1 MSVKK
6 KAQQR
11 VFSRRRL
18 LVLSAVGLVLLLA
31 IIAAVLDGPSGQD
44 QGSVEPTVRAPELA
58 RERAKQ
64 QATKQAERLKRA
76 FNLTLRR
83 TPVIR
88 RGPVGELQIA
98 LTFDDGPGI
107 YTAPILDVLDRFH
120 APATFFVVGGV
131 NDGHAALIKRA
142 VGAGHAIENHT
153 VSHADMATL
162 SRQDQAREIDLQT
175 KAIVA
180 MGAPRPRFFRPPYNS
195 RNTETRRLLR
205 KRRMLM
211 ALWSID
217 PDDWARPGTETIV
230 RRVLARVHAGGII
243 LLHDGGGDRNQTVAA
258 LPKIIQGLRKRGYR
272 LMTLPELLLP
282 G

>member
-1 MSVKK
+1 VRVNK

-18 LVLSAVGLVLLLA
+18 LALSAVGLVLLLA
-31 IIAAVLDGPSGQD
+31 IIAALLDGPSGQD
-44 QGSVEPTVRAPELA
+44 RGSVELTVRAPELA

-64 QATKQAERLKRA
+64 RATKQAERLRRA

-83 TPVIR
+83 APAIR
-88 RGPVGELQIA
+88 RGPVGERQIA

-107 YTAPILDVLDRFH
+107 HTAPILDVLDRFR

-142 VGAGHAIENHT
+142 VSAGHAIENHT

-162 SRQDQAREIDLQT
+162 PRREQAREIDVQT

-195 RNTETRRLLR
+195 RNAETLRLLR
-205 KRRMLM
+205 KRKMLM
-211 ALWSID
+211 ALWSVD
-217 PDDWARPGTETIV
+217 PDDWARPGTKTIV
-230 RRVLARVHAGGII
+230 QRVLDNVHAGGII
-243 LLHDGGGDRNQTVAA
+243 LLHDGGGNRAQTSAA
-258 LPKIIQGLRKRGYR
+258 LPAIIRGLRKRGYR
-272 LMTLPELLLP
+272 LVTLPELLLP